1 MQYFFKQYEE
11 NFKEW
16 RNSSYKGIPDLGI
29 DFLNHINSKH
39 FQPKLDLWNEKQW
52 KKVQVEAIERCIYS
66 FEILG
71 EKDLLTNIVTGGGKT
86 TIIGAMIA
94 YFRIVHD
101 QTKFLV
107 LTPNTIVGS
116 RKLIFTTFFHSF
128 LIHLNR

>member
-1 MQYFFKQYEE
+1 MQYFFKQHEE

-16 RNSSYKGIPDLGI
+16 RKKYEGIPPAGAAYLKHLNSS
-29 DFLNHINSKH
+29 H
-39 FQPKLDLWNEKQW
+39 FKPNLELWNEKQW

-101 QTKFLV
+101 QIHSIMLTKC
-107 LTPNTIVGS
+107 N
-116 RKLIFTTFFHSF
+116 
-128 LIHLNR
+128 